1 MRLPRNLSG
10 PELAGVLRRSY
21 GYEVTRQRGSHMR
34 LTSTT
39 QGYEHHVSIPNHN
52 PLRVG
57 TLRRI
62 LGDIAD
68 YLDIDQDRL
77 VLELFY
83 G

>member
-1 MRLPRNLSG
+1 M
-10 PELAGVLRRSY
+10 
-21 GYEVTRQRGSHMR
+21 Q